1 MKLKAKF
8 LVPSLA
14 VIVAGMTIAT
24 TVSYVSSADAL
35 QSTIRNQLEQISY
48 SLAHQ
53 MEIWVGDLEAGVVD
67 NAKREDFSALLVTSA
82 ELNSSQN
89 NGGIAKETPPGNP
102 SGFVQKS
109 VQICQDIFEDYGYF
123 DFVGLTNRD
132 GLVLA
137 AHDAAHVGKMSLAER
152 DYFKK
157 AMQGNVVV
165 SEPVVSKA
173 TGKPIF
179 VVAAPV
185 KQNGQVLG
193 VFVNAVKL
201 SHFNENFVDQIK
213 IGEQGY
219 AYMFN
224 KQGMILAHPVK
235 SNILELDISGL
246 DFGKTMLQKKNGFEE
261 YIWKG
266 ADKLVAFSEVPQTG
280 WIVAAGADLQDIYAP
295 IYKVRRDNII
305 VAVLMVFI
313 VGLVIFFIVR
323 SIVTA
328 VFKAVAFSQNIRQG
342 DVSQRLQLER
352 EDEIGD
358 LGNAL
363 NEMAD
368 GLQQK
373 AQVAQEIADG
383 DLTCMV
389 NVASDKDSLGLAL
402 EKMVQ
407 NLRAIIG
414 SIQEASSQINSG
426 SSQVSD
432 ASQSL
437 SQGATESAA
446 SLEEISSSVTQ
457 VESQTRQNAENAGH
471 ANQLADSAKSSA
483 GKGSESMD
491 QMMTAMSSINES
503 SQEIGKIIKVIDEI
517 AFQTNLLALNAAV
530 EAARAG
536 QHGKGFAVVA
546 EEVRNLA
553 ARSAK
558 AAKET
563 AGLIEDSIH
572 KVTNGN
578 SVAQSTAA
586 ALTEI
591 VESISKVTD
600 IVGEISSASHEQ
612 AEGMGQISQALA
624 QIDSVTQQNA
634 ANAEET
640 ASASEELSSQAM
652 QLQHSISRFKVD
664 GQSRTGSHRLVHAL
678 DDTDSYDYDQPAKLS
693 HKTTR
698 PGLEYNPER
707 IDL

>member
-14 VIVAGMTIAT
+14 VIVVGMTVAT
-24 TVSYVSSADAL
+24 TVSYVSSAKAL
-35 QSTIRNQLEQISY
+35 QSTIRNQLEQVSY

-53 MEIWVGDLEAGVVD
+53 MEIWVDDLEAGAVD
-67 NAKREDFSALLVTSA
+67 NAKRKDFSALLSA
-82 ELNSSQN
+82 PGERGLLTDTDLAININTDVVRNSV
-89 NGGIAKETPPGNP
+89 E
-102 SGFVQKS
+102 
-109 VQICQDIFEDYGYF
+109 ICRDIYEDYGYF
-123 DFVGLTNRD
+123 DFVGITNRK

-137 AHDAAHVGKMSLAER
+137 AHDQSHVGTMSLAER
-152 DYFKK
+152 EYFKK
-157 AMQGNVVV
+157 ALQGEVVV
-165 SEPVVSKA
+165 SEPVMSKA

-185 KQNGQVLG
+185 KQNGVVLG

-213 IGEQGY
+213 IGEEGY

-224 KQGMILAHPVK
+224 KQGKILAHPVK

-261 YIWKG
+261 YLWKG
-266 ADKLVAFSEVPQTG
+266 AEKLVAFSEVPQTG
-280 WIVAAGADLQDIYAP
+280 WIVAAGADIQDIYGP
-295 IYKVRRDNII
+295 IYRVRNSNITI
-305 VAVLMVFI
+305 SLLMILV
-313 VGLVIFFIVR
+313 VGLVIFLIVR
-323 SIVTA
+323 SIVSA
-328 VFKAVAFSQNIRQG
+328 IYKAVAFSQNIRLG
-342 DVSQRLQLER
+342 DVSQRVQLDR
-352 EDEIGD
+352 NDEIGD

-373 AQVAQEIADG
+373 ANVAQEIAEG
-383 DLTCMV
+383 DLTCSV
-389 NVASDKDSLGLAL
+389 DVASEKDMLGLAL
-402 EKMVQ
+402 EKMVR
-407 NLRAIIG
+407 NLRDIIG
-414 SIQEASSQINSG
+414 SIQEASSQISSG

-503 SQEIGKIIKVIDEI
+503 SQEIGKIIKVIDDI

-578 SVAQSTAA
+578 AVAQSTAG
-586 ALTEI
+586 ALAEI
-591 VESISKVTD
+591 VESITKVTD

-612 AEGMGQISQALA
+612 AEGVGQISQALA

-640 ASASEELSSQAM
+640 ASASEELSSQAT
-652 QLQHSISRFKVD
+652 QLQHSISHFKVD
-664 GQSRTGSHRLVHAL
+664 AHALIRGESPRLVHAL
-678 DDTDSYDYDQPAKLS
+678 DDTDSYGYDEPAKIS
-693 HKTTR
+693 FH
-698 PGLEYNPER
+698 
-707 IDL
+707 